1 MIYCIKTSRFHEGCL
16 MYIFLAVIAILFLIF
31 VAVSIRAKNGSRIYK
46 PTKRDIEKE
55 ADEKYN
61 RISGRMQQKL
71 LRKRKSIKTKKRTL
85 GARKHTAPLF
95 FVVFTVY
102 FRKTDGIDLFL
113 FVRAVTVCAIALTLI
128 FYRRKTQCPRRR
140 P

>member
-1 MIYCIKTSRFHEGCL
+1 MIYCIKTSRCHEGCL

-31 VAVSIRAKNGSRIYK
+31 VTVSIRAKNGSRIYK

-61 RISGRMQQKL
+61 RISDRMQQKL

-95 FVVFTVY
+95 LSYLRFISEKQT
-102 FRKTDGIDLFL
+102 
-113 FVRAVTVCAIALTLI
+113 ALTY
-128 FYRRKTQCPRRR
+128 FYSSMALFFRPRGRRLG
-140 P
+140 

>member
-1 MIYCIKTSRFHEGCL
+1 

-31 VAVSIRAKNGSRIYK
+31 EAVSIRAKNGSRIYK

-71 LRKRKSIKTKKRTL
+71 LRKRKSIKPKRGRSVRENTRLLFFLSYLRFISEKRT
-85 GARKHTAPLF
+85 
-95 FVVFTVY
+95 
-102 FRKTDGIDLFL
+102 
-113 FVRAVTVCAIALTLI
+113 ALTY
-128 FYRRKTQCPRRR
+128 FYSSERSPFVLSHLL
-140 P
+140 

>member
-31 VAVSIRAKNGSRIYK
+31 VAVSIKAKNSSRIYK

-71 LRKRKSIKTKKRTL
+71 LRKRKSIKPKKRTL

-95 FVVFTVY
+95 LSYLRFISEKRT
-102 FRKTDGIDLFL
+102 
-113 FVRAVTVCAIALTLI
+113 ALTY
-128 FYRRKTQCPRRR
+128 FYSSERSPFVLSRLL
-140 P
+140 

>member
-71 LRKRKSIKTKKRTL
+71 LRKRKSIKTKKED
-85 GARKHTAPLF
+85 ARCEKTHGSSF